1 MSNKRQ
7 KRNKKAAAKREYK
20 SKATSAKKNR
30 SFANDYFT
38 KGKEKCRC
46 CDEMLTEFHLDCNA
60 LEYVARGVSQKFG
73 LWQNRTDPFNF
84 DEQLVEGLFLML
96 AEIEKRGF
104 IDVKTLANELMDYS
118 EVFNQEGE
126 EESA

>member
-1 MSNKRQ
+1 MSNKRH
-7 KRNKKAAAKREYK
+7 KNKKAAAKRENK

-30 SFANDYFT
+30 SLASDYFT

-46 CDEMLTEFHLDCNA
+46 CDEMLTQFDLDCNA

-84 DEQLVEGLFLML
+84 DEQLVDGLFLIL
-96 AEIEKRGF
+96 TEIEKKGF
-104 IDVKTLANELMDYS
+104 IDINTLAKELMDYS
-118 EVFNQEGE
+118 EWQDGG

>member
-1 MSNKRQ
+1 MSNKRH
-7 KRNKKAAAKREYK
+7 KNKKAAAKRENK

-30 SFANDYFT
+30 SLASDYFT

-46 CDEMLTEFHLDCNA
+46 CDEMLTQFHLDCNA

-84 DEQLVEGLFLML
+84 DEQLVDGLFLIL
-96 AEIEKRGF
+96 TEIEKRGF
-104 IDVKTLANELMDYS
+104 IDINTLAKELIEYS
-118 EVFNQEGE
+118 EWQDGG

>member
-7 KRNKKAAAKREYK
+7 KRSKKAAAKREYK

-38 KGKEKCRC
+38 KGKEKCDC
-46 CDEMLTEFHLDCNA
+46 CDAMLTEFHLDCNA
-60 LEYVARGVSQKFG
+60 LEHVARGVSQKFG

-84 DEQLVEGLFLML
+84 DEQLVDGLFLIL
-96 AEIEKRGF
+96 TEIEKRGF
-104 IDVKTLANELMDYS
+104 IDINTLAKELIEYS
-118 EVFNQEGE
+118 EWQDGG

>member
-7 KRNKKAAAKREYK
+7 KRSKKAAAKREYK

-38 KGKEKCRC
+38 KGKEKCDC
-46 CDEMLTEFHLDCNA
+46 CDAMLTEFHLDCNA
-60 LEYVARGVSQKFG
+60 LEHVARGVSQKFG

-96 AEIEKRGF
+96 TEIEKRGY

-118 EVFNQEGE
+118 DVFNQDGEGE
-126 EESA
+126 FA

>member
-1 MSNKRQ
+1 MAYNKCIHG
-7 KRNKKAAAKREYK
+7 AAAKRENK

-30 SFANDYFT
+30 SLASDYFT

-46 CDEMLTEFHLDCNA
+46 CDEMLTQFDLDCNT
-60 LEYVARGVSQKFG
+60 LEYVAREVSQKFG

-84 DEQLVEGLFLML
+84 DEQLVDGLFLIL
-96 AEIEKRGF
+96 TEIEKRGF
-104 IDVKTLANELMDYS
+104 IDINTLAKELMDYS
-118 EVFNQEGE
+118 EWQDGG

>member
-1 MSNKRQ
+1 MSNKRH
-7 KRNKKAAAKREYK
+7 KNKKAAAKRENK

-30 SFANDYFT
+30 SLASDYFT

-46 CDEMLTEFHLDCNA
+46 CDEMLTQFHLDCNA

-84 DEQLVEGLFLML
+84 DEQLVDGLFLIL
-96 AEIEKRGF
+96 TEIEKRGF
-104 IDVKTLANELMDYS
+104 IDINTLAKELMDYS
-118 EVFNQEGE
+118 EWQDGG

>member
-1 MSNKRQ
+1 MSNKRH
-7 KRNKKAAAKREYK
+7 KNKKAAAKRENK

-30 SFANDYFT
+30 SLASDYFT

-46 CDEMLTEFHLDCNA
+46 CDEMLTQFDLDCNA

-84 DEQLVEGLFLML
+84 DEQLVDGLFLIL
-96 AEIEKRGF
+96 TEIEKRGF
-104 IDVKTLANELMDYS
+104 IDINTLAKELMDYS
-118 EVFNQEGE
+118 EWQDGG

>member
-1 MSNKRQ
+1 MSNKRH
-7 KRNKKAAAKREYK
+7 KNKKAAAKRENK

-30 SFANDYFT
+30 SLASDYFT
-38 KGKEKCRC
+38 KGKEKCSC
-46 CDEMLTEFHLDCNA
+46 CDEMLTQFHLDCNA

-84 DEQLVEGLFLML
+84 DEQLVDGLFLIL
-96 AEIEKRGF
+96 TEIEKRGF
-104 IDVKTLANELMDYS
+104 IDINTLAKELMDYS
-118 EVFNQEGE
+118 EWQDGG